1 MPAEGGTMTTR
12 FRAVPAARRR
22 SVRPAGAAL
31 VVGAGLLVAA
41 APAAAQT
48 EARSTA
54 EADVPAAHPEDVES
68 IEAILGAVYDA
79 ISGPAG
85 EARNWDRF
93 RSLFLPE
100 ARLVPT
106 GRAPDGTV
114 RYLVWTPDE
123 YIRAAGDQ
131 LEANGFFERE
141 AHRVV
146 ERFATSLT
154 SSAPTSRSARRRR
167 SRPGRRSCE
176 GSTASSCSTMARDGG
191 SSRCSGRRRRPPRRS
206 RSGT

>member
-1 MPAEGGTMTTR
+1 MTTR

-22 SVRPAGAAL
+22 SVRPAGARLLIA
-31 VVGAGLLVAA
+31 AGLLVAPT
-41 APAAAQT
+41 PAAGQT

-54 EADVPAAHPEDVES
+54 EADVPAARPEDVES

-79 ISGPAG
+79 ISGQAG
-85 EARNWDRF
+85 AARNWDRF

-106 GRAPDGTV
+106 GRAPDGTA

-141 AHRVV
+141 AHRIV
-146 ERFATSLT
+146 ERFGDVAHVFSTYESFRTPEEMEAGTPFMRGVNSFQLLHDGARWWILQVFWQAETPATPIPDRYL
-154 SSAPTSRSARRRR
+154 
-167 SRPGRRSCE
+167 E
-176 GSTASSCSTMARDGG
+176 GG
-191 SSRCSGRRRRPPRRS
+191 
-206 RSGT
+206 